1 MPNWSEWPGIR
12 AARRIG
18 PIDVALRAAVGYA
31 RHRSSQNAALLAYYG
46 FLALFP
52 MLLLLTGVLGFVLQ
66 GRPALQE
73 SIVDSA
79 VAQIPV
85 IGEQILKQSG
95 NLEGSIVALV
105 VGVVGALWGTT
116 RAFAGLQ
123 TALDDIWEVAPEDR
137 PNPVVRRVHSLVG
150 VLAIGGGQ
158 IATVTITAISS
169 HPVIPDAG
177 QVLIVIG
184 AAAVNTVVVGTMLRY
199 LTAADA
205 TWPMVWR
212 GAVLAGVAYT
222 ALQLVGTTV
231 VARLLAGAQGV
242 YGAFASVLA
251 VTGWLSIHASISLF
265 AAEVNAVLASDVET
279 GDDRVGAGGTT
290 EVEDVSS

>member
-1 MPNWSEWPGIR
+1 MR
-12 AARRIG
+12 AARHIA
-18 PIDVALRAAVGYA
+18 PVDVAVRAAIGFA
-31 RHRSSQNAALLAYYG
+31 RHRSGRNAALLAYYG

-52 MLLLLTGVLGFVLQ
+52 MLLLSTAILGFVLQ
-66 GRPALQE
+66 GRPGLQE

-79 VAQIPV
+79 IAQIPAL
-85 IGEQILKQSG
+85 GRQILDQSG
-95 NLEGSIVALV
+95 NLEGSIAALLI
-105 VGVVGALWGTT
+105 GVLGALWGTT

-123 TALDDIWEVAPEDR
+123 DALDDIWEVEPEHR

-150 VLAIGGGQ
+150 MLAIGGGQ

-169 HPVIPDAG
+169 LPVIPDAG
-177 QVLIVIG
+177 QILIVIG
-184 AAAVNTVVVGTMLRY
+184 AAAVNTMVVGTMLRY

-222 ALQLVGTTV
+222 VLQLIGTTV

-279 GDDRVGAGGTT
+279 RDDRRVASGPT